1 LLKTFQQGV
10 AIIKPQGFLDGDN
23 ARNIITPADMNGY
36 KQRKIFKLE
45 VNLSQVVSINLNA
58 IRFLN
63 DIFRSLYS
71 DNIESFIVAPNS
83 LVLSIITRVDDRYF
97 SILETEEIASLFCK
111 DTKLEKT
118 VYIYSESIENKNFLL
133 YELIKRGYEP
143 IVLNSKSEFLN
154 KKSSQ
159 TEAIFIEKSLL
170 SKMSHKVV
178 SFTKENVVFFY
189 LDGFL
194 DAHLSEQFDI
204 EYFRRSLLIGF
215 RVFVFDAANVKGIN
229 IHAVRYLS
237 KLAVESAEYGALLCV
252 VGLQKKDINPNILND
267 MEDTGY
273 MFFANM
279 EEFHSSQEV
288 KDTLQELTQALK
300 QKRKT
305 VTKPMVEVLPHFV
318 NSTIETIELLTGVTS
333 KKDTPNLKPLE
344 KNIKNKSYLAS
355 SIGFYGDLDGMLVL
369 VFSENL
375 TKKVSKILL
384 GESELSIEALNDMVS
399 EFANIIV
406 GNVKSNVSKHS
417 IKIDLTLPKVF
428 DKMDNLFKLVEE
440 KKGIEV
446 KFDFEGEEFYFFLTR

>member
-1 LLKTFQQGV
+1 MLKTFQQGT

-23 ARNIITPADMNGY
+23 TRVLITPADMNAY
-36 KQRKIFKLE
+36 KQRKITKLE
-45 VNLSQVVSINLNA
+45 MNLSQVISINLNS

-63 DIFRSLYS
+63 DIFKSLYKDS
-71 DNIESFIVAPNS
+71 IESFIVAPNK
-83 LVLSIITRVDDRYF
+83 LVMDIITRIDDRYF
-97 SILETEEIASLFCK
+97 SILETEEIANLFCK
-111 DTKLEKT
+111 ENKIEKQI
-118 VYIYSESIENKNFLL
+118 YLYSESVENKNFIL

-143 IVLNSKSEFLN
+143 IILNSKSDLLS

-159 TEAIFIEKSLL
+159 TDAIFIEHSLL
-170 SKMSHKVV
+170 SKISHKVV

-194 DAHLSEQFDI
+194 DAKLSEQFDI

-215 RVFVFDAANVKGIN
+215 RVFVFDAVNVKGIN
-229 IHAVRYLS
+229 IHSVRYLS
-237 KLAVESAEYGALLCV
+237 KLAVESAEFGALLCV
-252 VGLQKKDINPNILND
+252 VGLEKKDINPSILND

-279 EEFHSSQEV
+279 EEFHSSKEV
-288 KDTLQELTQALK
+288 KESLEELTQALK
-300 QKRKT
+300 QKRKNI
-305 VTKPMVEVLPHFV
+305 TKPMVEMLPYFV

-333 KKDTPNLKPLE
+333 QKESPNLKSLSDRIKE
-344 KNIKNKSYLAS
+344 KKYLAS

-375 TKKVSKILL
+375 TKKVAKILL
-384 GESELSIEALNDMVS
+384 GTDELNTEELNDMVS

-406 GNVKSNVSKHS
+406 GNVKSNISKQS
-417 IKIDLTLPKVF
+417 TKIDLTLPRVF
-428 DKMDNLFKLVEE
+428 DKMENLFNLIEE